1 MSRLSCYLLQ
11 FLLLLVFSISAL
23 GCDGGLVAPN
33 PGEKPQVAPVTG
45 SANHIIKITKPIHQ
59 KPGLAILPNTQVDTQ
74 SAQDLLEALN
84 HLRDLGGGVTTVQS
98 LPSDQF
104 VVNVW
109 DKNIK
114 ANLTAQ
120 VAIVSGGM
128 ASIQPVNGY
137 AIFRICYFPGN
148 GYGLCPGL
156 CA

>member
-23 GCDGGLVAPN
+23 GCDGGLWRRIR
-33 PGEKPQVAPVTG
+33 EKPQVAPVTG
-45 SANHIIKITKPIHQ
+45 SGNHIIKITKPIHQ

-128 ASIQPVNGY
+128 ASDTAGQRLTR
-137 AIFRICYFPGN
+137 FSSMSFPGN